1 MPTAQ
6 VIINNALT
14 ILGIL
19 EQGGTPS
26 TSDSN
31 DSLAELN
38 AMWDAWGIDEGLI
51 YAVSE
56 ITVPLSNTVGSYTI
70 GSGATINVPRPS
82 RIYKAAIGS
91 TSSRNEVDVVDAAK
105 YYSHNDL
112 TASAATPDELYPD
125 FNPDPTT
132 GFAKLYLWPVPS
144 FGGSLN
150 LFVDIGANFI
160 AWVLGTNY
168 NIPQGYQDA
177 IQYALAF
184 RLIPRFAGSVPQEI
198 VQVVTSIAQKAEAR
212 IREMNSINRKLPM
225 PSVVSPEAQLAA
237 GQQKA

>member
-1 MPTAQ
+1 MSTGQ
-6 VIINNALT
+6 VIVNNALT

-31 DSLAELN
+31 DSLLELN

-51 YAVSE
+51 FAVTE
-56 ITVPLSNTVGSYTI
+56 LVVPLSNNTGGYTI
-70 GSGATINVPRPS
+70 GLGATINVARPN
-82 RIYKAAIGS
+82 RVYRAFVGGS
-91 TSSRNEVDVVDAAK
+91 VSSRNELEVVESAK
-105 YYSHNDL
+105 YYSHNSLD
-112 TASAATPDELYPD
+112 ASAANPDELFPD
-125 FNPDPTT
+125 FNVDPTT
-132 GFAKLYLWPVPS
+132 GFGKLYLWPVPS

-150 LFVDIGANFI
+150 LYVNIGSGFI

-198 VQVVTSIAQKAEAR
+198 VQVVTAIAQKAEAR
-212 IREMNSINRKLPM
+212 IREMNSINRKLPAPQVM
-225 PSVVSPEAQLAA
+225 TPEAQLAP
-237 GQQKA
+237 QQK